1 VVLFRAGA
9 RIVYCAALA
18 LLVLG
23 AAEANVAGDSMR
35 HLLEHRYLEEGEVAQ
50 RVQSLKSMPPLV
62 TPESI
67 EEAKR
72 MHMGNPI
79 AGHQPQLASGMRTKH
94 GVMLAGGERPSAF
107 AGIPAYVFVLVFLGS
122 VGSICVMFYLTE
134 RMWAKRQEAGQ

>member
-1 VVLFRAGA
+1 
-9 RIVYCAALA
+9 
-18 LLVLG
+18 
-23 AAEANVAGDSMR
+23 MR